1 MKLLIEKSDLE
12 LLLEKKRDL
21 IGNKV
26 TIDTI
31 IAGISFLL
39 SVFTASYSDIFGIS
53 GTVLKTVF
61 CLIGI
66 GYTVNKL
73 DNSGEWATDQYD
85 MFATFYTCAASSV
98 FLKVLNANDV
108 LRWQCIADPTRQVTQ
123 FELHIFYVTDQ

>member
-39 SVFTASYSDIFGIS
+39 SVFTASYSDIFGSKLFMICFRQ
-53 GTVLKTVF
+53 T
-61 CLIGI
+61 GI
-66 GYTVNKL
+66 LTIMNY
-73 DNSGEWATDQYD
+73 S
-85 MFATFYTCAASSV
+85 
-98 FLKVLNANDV
+98 
-108 LRWQCIADPTRQVTQ
+108 
-123 FELHIFYVTDQ
+123 

>member
-39 SVFTASYSDIFGIS
+39 SVFTASYSDIFPIS
-53 GTVLKTVF
+53 GTQFKTVF
-61 CLIGI
+61 SHNPI
-66 GYTVNKL
+66 
-73 DNSGEWATDQYD
+73 
-85 MFATFYTCAASSV
+85 
-98 FLKVLNANDV
+98 
-108 LRWQCIADPTRQVTQ
+108 P
-123 FELHIFYVTDQ
+123 

>member
-39 SVFTASYSDIFGIS
+39 SVFIFPPDDLRSLFMICFRQTGILTIMNYS
-53 GTVLKTVF
+53 
-61 CLIGI
+61 
-66 GYTVNKL
+66 
-73 DNSGEWATDQYD
+73 
-85 MFATFYTCAASSV
+85 
-98 FLKVLNANDV
+98 
-108 LRWQCIADPTRQVTQ
+108 
-123 FELHIFYVTDQ
+123 

>member
-39 SVFTASYSDIFGIS
+39 SVFVD
-53 GTVLKTVF
+53 V
-61 CLIGI
+61 
-66 GYTVNKL
+66 
-73 DNSGEWATDQYD
+73 
-85 MFATFYTCAASSV
+85 SV
-98 FLKVLNANDV
+98 TL
-108 LRWQCIADPTRQVTQ
+108 
-123 FELHIFYVTDQ
+123 